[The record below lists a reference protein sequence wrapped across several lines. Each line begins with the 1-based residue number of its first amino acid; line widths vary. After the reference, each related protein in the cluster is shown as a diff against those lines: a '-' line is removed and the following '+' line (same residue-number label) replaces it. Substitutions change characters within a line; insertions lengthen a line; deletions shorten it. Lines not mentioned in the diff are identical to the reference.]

1 MKAKRR
7 HTTGTGRMRYLKK
20 VHRRFENDFKFRPI
34 KSVKAAPAAA
44 ASAKKATT

>member
-20 VHRRFENDFKFRPI
+20 VHRRFENNFKFRPI
-34 KSVKAAPAAA
+34 KAIKPAAPAAA
-44 ASAKKATT
+44 AKKTAA

>member
-20 VHRRFENDFKFRPI
+20 VHRRFENGFKFRPF
-34 KSVKAAPAAA
+34 KAVKAPAPAAA
-44 ASAKKATT
+44 AKKATA